1 MDQWCM
7 AFFVVWSPWRLQP
20 HDLLASP
27 AWQKTWISWRGI
39 KLNGVKLWSW
49 KSQHHTLCLGFALS
63 INGLHLGRNDHH
75 LTFCHT
81 KPIGY
86 WEPEIR
92 YGNGMKWGHGR
103 WVSPGHQNEHDVLT
117 NCCSFTAVCKYTGL
131 KYTVHNNQTIWGWSW
146 QLVSRCF
153 FSDWFV
159 AVQICQMVSLATP
172 LERLQHQSPHR
183 FDAWKRPLH
192 LIIRSFCRCGFGRNA
207 PGHFSF
213 RIRIFACSCS
223 QPTPVFCRSAV
234 DQLSCFT
241 GYSPIAPYASQE
253 QTGNLKGSSAW
264 SRGWWVQL

>member
-1 MDQWCM
+1 MMHDVFRCLVALAAAASRSSCVTGLAENMNFLVGHQ
-7 AFFVVWSPWRLQP
+7 APRGEVVIMEI
-20 HDLLASP
+20 P
-27 AWQKTWISWRGI
+27 AP
-39 KLNGVKLWSW
+39 L
-49 KSQHHTLCLGFALS
+49 HHTLCLGFALS

-81 KPIGY
+81 TPIGY
-86 WEPEIR
+86 WEPKIR
-92 YGNGMKWGHGR
+92 YGNGDIGAGSHRGIKMSMMSWQIVVVVHSSVQVYGAKL
-103 WVSPGHQNEHDVLT
+103 HDLRD
-117 NCCSFTAVCKYTGL
+117 GL
-131 KYTVHNNQTIWGWSW
+131 NNQTIWGCSW

-192 LIIRSFCRCGFGRNA
+192 LIIRSFWRCGFGRNA
-207 PGHFSF
+207 RRFSF

-241 GYSPIAPYASQE
+241 GYSPIAPYASCGRSKQG
-253 QTGNLKGSSAW
+253 T
-264 SRGWWVQL
+264 

>member
-7 AFFVVWSPWRLQP
+7 AFFSCLVALAAAASRSSCVTG
-20 HDLLASP
+20 LASSS
-27 AWQKTWISWRGI
+27 TR
-39 KLNGVKLWSW
+39 VKLWSW

-86 WEPEIR
+86 WEPQIR
-92 YGNGMKWGHGR
+92 YGNGDIGAGSHRGIKMSMMSWQIVVVHSSVQVYGAKL
-103 WVSPGHQNEHDVLT
+103 HDLRD
-117 NCCSFTAVCKYTGL
+117 GL
-131 KYTVHNNQTIWGWSW
+131 NNQTIWGCSW

-192 LIIRSFCRCGFGRNA
+192 LIIRSFWRCGFGRNA

-241 GYSPIAPYASQE
+241 GYSPIAPYASCGRSKE
-253 QTGNLKGSSAW
+253 GT
-264 SRGWWVQL
+264 